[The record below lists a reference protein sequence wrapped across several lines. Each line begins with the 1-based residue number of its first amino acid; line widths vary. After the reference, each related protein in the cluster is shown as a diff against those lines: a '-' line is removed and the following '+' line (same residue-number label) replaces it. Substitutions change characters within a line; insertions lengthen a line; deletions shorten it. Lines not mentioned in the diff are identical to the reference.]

1 MKIAVSST
9 GKSLKSKV
17 AEVFGRCPYFIIAEI
32 SAKGGSASGG
42 ENNKIVR
49 NEVMENAVANQMG
62 GAGIAAAQAV
72 VEKKVEAVI
81 TGNIGPRALDVLR
94 QFDIEIYNGSGSV
107 EDILQ
112 EFIDGKLTKVQ

>member
-1 MKIAVSST
+1 MEIAVSST

-32 SAKGGSASGG
+32 

-62 GAGIAAAQAV
+62 GAGVAAAQAV
-72 VEKKVEAVI
+72 AQKNVEAVI
-81 TGNIGPRALDVLR
+81 TVNIGPRALDVLR
-94 QFDIEIYNGSGSV
+94 QFEVEIYNGSGSV
-107 EDILQ
+107 EDVLQ
-112 EFIDGKLTKVQ
+112 KFINSKLTKIR